1 MEFSQNIN
9 RTSSKSNLKARLAKA
24 LNNINSQSNPVAV
37 QYEDDLMSDAS
48 NSLND
53 RVGRLQDKIN
63 NIQYSIEQGKNYQI
77 EEYEAKVVHLEDR
90 FDEVIDS
97 TEKRF
102 DILLNEQL
110 NQIDTYLNRDRLTK
124 QEMLRLK
131 KQSIMDRQR
140 ELKSRFEAAE

>member
-1 MEFSQNIN
+1 
-9 RTSSKSNLKARLAKA
+9 
-24 LNNINSQSNPVAV
+24 
-37 QYEDDLMSDAS
+37 
-48 NSLND
+48 
-53 RVGRLQDKIN
+53 
-63 NIQYSIEQGKNYQI
+63 
-77 EEYEAKVVHLEDR
+77 VVHLEDR

-131 KQSIMDRQR
+131 K
-140 ELKSRFEAAE
+140 

>member
-1 MEFSQNIN
+1 M
-9 RTSSKSNLKARLAKA
+9 
-24 LNNINSQSNPVAV
+24 
-37 QYEDDLMSDAS
+37 
-48 NSLND
+48 
-53 RVGRLQDKIN
+53 
-63 NIQYSIEQGKNYQI
+63 
-77 EEYEAKVVHLEDR
+77 VHLEDR

-131 KQSIMDRQR
+131 K
-140 ELKSRFEAAE
+140 

>member
-1 MEFSQNIN
+1 M
-9 RTSSKSNLKARLAKA
+9 
-24 LNNINSQSNPVAV
+24 AV
-37 QYEDDLMSDAS
+37 EYEDMMSDAS

-90 FDEVIDS
+90 FDEIIDS

-102 DILLNEQL
+102 DVLLNEQL
-110 NQIDTYLNRDRLTK
+110 NQIDTYLNRDRLSK

-131 KQSIMDRQR
+131 KQSIMDR
-140 ELKSRFEAAE
+140 

>member
-1 MEFSQNIN
+1 M
-9 RTSSKSNLKARLAKA
+9 
-24 LNNINSQSNPVAV
+24 
-37 QYEDDLMSDAS
+37 
-48 NSLND
+48 
-53 RVGRLQDKIN
+53 
-63 NIQYSIEQGKNYQI
+63 
-77 EEYEAKVVHLEDR
+77 HLEDR

>member
-9 RTSSKSNLKARLAKA
+9 RTSSKSNLKARLAQA